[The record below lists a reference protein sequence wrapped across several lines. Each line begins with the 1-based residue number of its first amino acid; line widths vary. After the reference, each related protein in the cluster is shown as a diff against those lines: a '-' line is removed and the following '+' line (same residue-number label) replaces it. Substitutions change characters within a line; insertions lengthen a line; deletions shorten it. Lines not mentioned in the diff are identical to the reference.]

1 MAVKIVDDK
10 SEHCIP
16 FILDKIKAHCEY
28 HKKDKD
34 TDAPPFFL
42 GLNGIQ
48 GAGKTTL
55 VSTLYKTLTSDPHNL
70 PTVVL
75 SIDDL
80 YLPHSAQKS
89 LAESQPENPL
99 IQHRGQPSTHD
110 IPLGKDIFSQLY
122 ARKSNIRIPCYEKSL
137 HDGQGDR
144 TDSETWDVVNK
155 DGESPVEV
163 VIFEGWCVGFRSL
176 SDEELVEKWE
186 GAKAARIFDAEAY
199 HGRLASL
206 DLEHVSFVNDALRQ
220 YDALTDYFGAL
231 VHIDAVD
238 TLFVY
243 EWRLEQERALRKDK
257 GTGMKDKQV
266 IEFVN
271 GYYPAY
277 ELYTDVLRKGI
288 FKETGKQLRLVVN
301 KQRKVEEVEIQ

>member
-1 MAVKIVDDK
+1 MAVEIVDDK

-16 FILDKIKAHCEY
+16 FILDKIKAHCDY
-28 HKKDKD
+28 HKKEGI
-34 TDAPPFFL
+34 DAPPFFI

-55 VSTLYKTLTSDPHNL
+55 VSALYKTLTSPPHNL

-80 YLPHSAQKS
+80 YLSHSDQKS
-89 LAESQPENPL
+89 LAESQPKNPL

-110 IPLGKDIFSQLY
+110 IPLGKEIFAQL
-122 ARKSNIRIPCYEKSL
+122 AAHKPNIRIPSYDKSL

-144 TDSETWDVVNK
+144 TDPETWQVVNK
-155 DGESPVEV
+155 DGEPPVEV

-176 SDEELVEKWE
+176 SDKELVAEWE
-186 GAKAARIFDAEAY
+186 GAKAARIFDKEAY
-199 HGRLASL
+199 HGRLAFME
-206 DLEHVSFVNDALRQ
+206 LEHVSFINDALRQ

-231 VHIDAVD
+231 IFIDAVD

-243 EWRLEQERALRKDK
+243 EWRLQQERALREDK

-288 FKETGKQLRLVVN
+288 FQQTGKQLRLVVN
-301 KQRKVEEVEIQ
+301 KQRKVEEVELQ

>member
-1 MAVKIVDDK
+1 MAVEIIDDK
-10 SEHCIP
+10 SEQCIP
-16 FILDKIKAHCEY
+16 FILDKIRAHHDY
-28 HKKDKD
+28 HKKEG

-55 VSTLYKTLTSDPHNL
+55 VSTLYKTLTSPPHNL
-70 PTVVL
+70 TTVVL

-80 YLPHSAQKS
+80 YLSHSAQKK
-89 LAESQPENPL
+89 LADSQPDNPL

-110 IPLGKDIFSQLY
+110 ISLGKQIFSQLA
-122 ARKSNIRIPCYEKSL
+122 ARETNIRIPSYDKSL
-137 HDGQGDR
+137 YDGQGDR
-144 TDSETWDVVNK
+144 TDPETWDVVNK
-155 DGESPVEV
+155 EGEPPVEV

-176 SDEELVEKWE
+176 SDEELVDKWE
-186 GAKAARIFDAEAY
+186 GAKAARIFDKDAY

-206 DLEHVSFVNDALRQ
+206 ELKHVSFVNDALRQ

-243 EWRLEQERALRKDK
+243 EWRLQQERALREAK
-257 GTGMKDKQV
+257 GTGMNDKQV

-288 FKETGKQLRLVVN
+288 FRQTGKQLRLIVD
-301 KQRKVEEVEIQ
+301 KHRKVEEVEMQ

>member
-1 MAVKIVDDK
+1 MVSEIVDDK

-16 FILDKIKAHCEY
+16 FILEKIKAHCDY
-28 HKKDKD
+28 HKKEG

-55 VSTLYKTLTSDPHNL
+55 VSALYKTLTSPPHNL

-89 LAESQPENPL
+89 LAQSQPTNPL

-110 IPLGKDIFSQLY
+110 IPLGKDIFSQLFS
-122 ARKSNIRIPCYEKSL
+122 RQQNIRIPFYDKSA
-137 HDGQGDR
+137 HSGQGDR
-144 TDSETWDVVNK
+144 TDPEAWEVVNK
-155 DGESPVEV
+155 EGEPPVEV

-176 SDEELVEKWE
+176 SDEELVQKWE
-186 GAKAARIFDAEAY
+186 AAKAARIFDGEAY
-199 HGRLASL
+199 HGRLAAL
-206 DLEHVSFVNDALRQ
+206 ELEHVSFVNEALRQ

-231 VHIDAVD
+231 VHIDAMD

-243 EWRLEQERALRKDK
+243 DWRLEQERKLRKEK

-288 FKETGKQLRLVVN
+288 FHQTGKQLRLVVN
-301 KQRKVEEVEIQ
+301 KQRRVEEVEIQ

>member
-1 MAVKIVDDK
+1 MT
-10 SEHCIP
+10 S
-16 FILDKIKAHCEY
+16 
-28 HKKDKD
+28 
-34 TDAPPFFL
+34 PPHD
-42 GLNGIQ
+42 
-48 GAGKTTL
+48 
-55 VSTLYKTLTSDPHNL
+55 V

-89 LAESQPENPL
+89 LAESQSKNSL

-110 IPLGKDIFSQLY
+110 IALGKEIFAQLA
-122 ARKSNIRIPCYEKSL
+122 ARKPNIRIPFYDKSL

-144 TDSETWDVVNK
+144 TDPETWHVVNK
-155 DGESPVEV
+155 DGEPPVEV

-176 SDEELVEKWE
+176 SDRELVAKWE
-186 GAKAARIFDAEAY
+186 DAKAARIFDQEAY
-199 HGRLASL
+199 HGRLAFVE
-206 DLEHVSFVNDALRQ
+206 LEHVSFINDALRQ
-220 YDALTDYFGAL
+220 YDTLTEYVVKVFIFRQALLTTASYFSAL
-231 VHIDAVD
+231 ISIDAAD

-243 EWRLEQERALRKDK
+243 EWRLQQERALREAK

-271 GYYPAY
+271 GCKSSMDRSGLEILFTNRRYTDYPAY

-288 FKETGKQLRLVVN
+288 FQQTGKQLRLVVN
-301 KQRKVEEVEIQ
+301 KQRKVEEVELQ